1 MENPPPVNVDAA
13 VKHYQALLRAKK
25 AYDERQRQAKK
36 DAGTY
41 RGRGRPRKNP
51 VSADILI

>member
-1 MENPPPVNVDAA
+1 MEDMDAKINA
-13 VKHYQALLRAKK
+13 EVAIRHYANLRK
-25 AYDERQRQAKK
+25 AQHAYNERQRQAKK

-51 VSADILI
+51 EVVKVE

>member
-1 MENPPPVNVDAA
+1 MEDMETKINAEVAMR
-13 VKHYQALLRAKK
+13 HYANLRK
-25 AYDERQRQAKK
+25 AQHAYNERQRQAKK

-51 VSADILI
+51 EVVKVE